1 MDVVDL
7 RDIEGDMR
15 HLVGGKALGL
25 GRMIRLG
32 VRVPDGF
39 CVTTRIHSLGEIPK
53 DAVLDAYHRLGRGR
67 VAVRSSATAED
78 LADASFAG
86 QLDTFLN
93 VEGDEELLAAIE
105 KCWASLDSARAVAY
119 REAHSTNQDA
129 VSMAVVVQRMVDPQA
144 AGVMLT
150 ANPITG
156 TRSEIVIDAVPGL
169 GTGVVD
175 GSMQA
180 DHFVLGRDEP
190 PKPHGCLSTDD
201 LVELR
206 QAGRYLE
213 NTFGEPQDVEWAFDA
228 DTLWLLQS
236 RPITTLYPAPAS
248 ANAGDL
254 RVYLEVG
261 HMQGMHGPVT
271 PMGMSALRTASDQWF
286 KAFGV
291 RANTDEV
298 VVDIAGRMFLDLTGF
313 VRNRRFRGR
322 LPEAMQIYGPGVT
335 KAMYRILDDPR
346 LASQPGRLVDLAAV
360 SRVAIKL
367 APGTIAGTLRAL
379 ARPAPARRRAFKIR
393 DQAQRL
399 PVPKSSLA
407 ADRIALAAHL
417 QDPVMSGPL
426 MSLLPPLW
434 ASILAREVAAGL
446 LKGVAVPG
454 EIDATQRGMPY
465 NVTTEM
471 DLKLWSIASNAE
483 QYRDLL
489 LKTPPDVLATRYRL
503 GELPEFG
510 LTAFLAE
517 YGHRGAAE
525 IDVGV
530 PRWAEDPTPLF
541 AALAGYLRVT
551 DSDTAPDLRFAR
563 AAAEA
568 DESLDLLVGRALR
581 SRPLRA
587 ATAGFLL
594 RRSRALAGLREL
606 PKFVWLYPLGEVRR
620 QLLLAGE
627 ELTHSGTIN
636 RADDIMFLTLS
647 EAAEAAAGK
656 DQRARA
662 ATRRAE
668 YARET
673 RRRRVPGLLLSDG
686 TMPEALPDEE
696 ALASASEIDRLIGM
710 PAAAGT
716 ATGTVRVVY
725 DPATARIEPGD
736 ILVAPTTDPG
746 WTPLF
751 LTAGGLIT
759 ETGSTMAHGPTV
771 AREYGIPAV
780 ICVPEATT
788 RLVTGQTVTIDGA
801 SGVVQVIDT
810 MRNVR

>member
-7 RDIEGDMR
+7 RDIEEDMR
-15 HLVGGKALGL
+15 YLVGGKALGL
-25 GRMIRLG
+25 ARMIGSG
-32 VRVPDGF
+32 VRIPDGF
-39 CVTTRIHSLGEIPK
+39 CVTTQIHSPGKIPN
-53 DAVLDAYHRLGRGR
+53 DAVLDAYYRLGRGR

-93 VEGDEELLAAIE
+93 VEGDEELVAAIE
-105 KCWASLDSARAVAY
+105 KCWASLDGARAVAY
-119 REAHSTNQDA
+119 REAHRTNEDA
-129 VSMAVVVQRMVDPQA
+129 VSMAVVVQRMVDPRA
-144 AGVMLT
+144 AGVMFT

-156 TRSEIVIDAVPGL
+156 TRSEIVIDAVSGL

-175 GSMQA
+175 GSMPA
-180 DHFVLGRDEP
+180 DHFVLAGAEP
-190 PKPHGCLSTDD
+190 PKAHGCLSTDD

-206 QAGRYLE
+206 RVGRHLE
-213 NTFGEPQDVEWAFDA
+213 NVFGQPQDIEWAFDA
-228 DTLWLLQS
+228 AGTLWLLQS
-236 RPITTLYPAPAS
+236 RPITTLFPIPSVTDPA
-248 ANAGDL
+248 DL
-254 RVYLEVG
+254 RVYMEVG

-286 KAFGV
+286 KSFGV
-291 RANTDEV
+291 RANTDDV

-313 VRNRRFRGR
+313 VRNKRFRGQ
-322 LPEAMQIYGPGVT
+322 LPEAMRIYGPGVT

-346 LASQPGRLVDLAAV
+346 LASQPGRIIDLAAV
-360 SRVAIKL
+360 ARVAIKL

-379 ARPAPARRRAFKIR
+379 ARPAPARRRAFTIR
-393 DQAQRL
+393 DQAQQM
-399 PVPKSSLA
+399 PVLESTFA
-407 ADRIALAAHL
+407 ADRIAFATHL

-434 ASILAREVAAGL
+434 ASILAREVGAGL
-446 LKGVAVPG
+446 LKGVAGPG

-551 DSDTAPDLRFAR
+551 DSDTAPDIRFAR

-587 ATAGFLL
+587 AMAGFLL
-594 RRSRALAGLREL
+594 RKSRALAGLREL
-606 PKFVWLYPLGEVRR
+606 PKFVWLYPLDEVRR

-686 TMPEALPDEE
+686 TIPEALPDEE
-696 ALASASEIDRLIGM
+696 TLTTDSEADRLIGM

-716 ATGTVRVVY
+716 ATGAVRVVY

-788 RLVTGQTVTIDGA
+788 RLVTGQIVTIDGA
-801 SGVVQVIDT
+801 SGVVQVEP
-810 MRNVR
+810 VRSH

>member
-7 RDIEGDMR
+7 RDIEEDMR
-15 HLVGGKALGL
+15 YLVGGKALGL
-25 GRMIRLG
+25 ARMIRSG

-39 CVTTRIHSLGEIPK
+39 CVTTQIHSLGEIPK

-86 QLDTFLN
+86 QLDSFLN
-93 VEGDEELLAAIE
+93 VEGDEELVAAIE

-119 REAHSTNQDA
+119 REAHSTNQDV
-129 VSMAVVVQRMVDPQA
+129 VSMAVVVQRMVDPRA
-144 AGVMLT
+144 AGVMFT

-156 TRSEIVIDAVPGL
+156 TRSEIVIDAVSGL

-175 GSMQA
+175 GSMPA
-180 DHFVLGRDEP
+180 DHFVLVADEP
-190 PKPHGCLSTDD
+190 PKAHGCLSTDD

-206 QAGRYLE
+206 RAGRHLE
-213 NTFGEPQDVEWAFDA
+213 NVFGQPQDIEWAFDA
-228 DTLWLLQS
+228 AGTLWLLQS
-236 RPITTLYPAPAS
+236 RPITTLFPIPSLADPA
-248 ANAGDL
+248 DL
-254 RVYLEVG
+254 RVYMEVG

-286 KAFGV
+286 KSFGV
-291 RANTDEV
+291 GANTDEV

-313 VRNRRFRGR
+313 VRNRRFRGQ
-322 LPEAMQIYGPGVT
+322 LPEAMKIYGPGVT

-346 LASQPGRLVDLAAV
+346 LASQPGRIVDLAAV
-360 SRVAIKL
+360 ARVAIKL

-379 ARPAPARRRAFKIR
+379 ARPASARRRAFKIR
-393 DQAQRL
+393 DRAQQM
-399 PVPKSSLA
+399 PVLESTLA
-407 ADRIALAAHL
+407 ADRIAFATHL

-434 ASILAREVAAGL
+434 AGILARQVAAGL
-446 LKGVAVPG
+446 LKGVTSPG

-471 DLKLWSIASNAE
+471 DLKLWSIASNAD

-489 LKTPPDVLATRYRL
+489 LETPPDVLAKRYRL

-530 PRWAEDPTPLF
+530 PRWAEHSTPLF

-551 DSDTAPDLRFAR
+551 DPDTAPDLRFAR

-587 ATAGFLL
+587 AMAGFLL

-627 ELTHSGTIN
+627 ELTHASTIN

-647 EAAEAAAGK
+647 EAAEAAAGT
-656 DQRARA
+656 DQRVRA

-668 YARET
+668 YERET

-686 TMPEALPDEE
+686 TIPEALPDEE
-696 ALASASEIDRLIGM
+696 TLTTDSEADRLIGM

-716 ATGTVRVVY
+716 AAGTVRVVY

-788 RLVTGQTVTIDGA
+788 RLVTGQIVTIDGA
-801 SGVVQVIDT
+801 SGVVQVEP
-810 MRNVR
+810 VRSH